1 MRVERYG
8 EKNGI
13 VYRGENA
20 LLTFEILKHADQKE
34 IDAEKEDMSSK
45 VYMAASEI
53 FTIGEYTVASYGLFN
68 NLPHELRILI
78 RDNHLLPEIL
88 KKQVRF
94 MYGQGPY
101 LYREETSNKK
111 RIRTPLS
118 ENDNDEVWKWLDS
131 WKKSGLLQD
140 FKTYLKLCTQEYYY
154 TEGIF
159 SKWKYNVS
167 RCIGGRLPVRGL
179 EYLPSTRVRLGM
191 KGILMPYDLL
201 EDEQLDL
208 ALYGKWELPFRYD
221 YDVFDRFDETD
232 PLRFPV
238 AINYVKDFGFGEE
251 VYSFPTFYY
260 GLKEWIKGS
269 NLNPKYINS
278 YLKNSLSA
286 KLHVII
292 PQTWIETKT
301 KTLKDICETNRD
313 GEQAGQVLITTYDG
327 LEDIGTTFNYSM
339 VQKLIDAK
347 LKILTEVLSGEGENQ
362 GKTFVSRSFRTENGL
377 EEWEFKE
384 IPIKYSEF
392 VTSIINYDKRAVE
405 IIVQGKGI
413 PPSISNV
420 SKEGIFQSSG
430 SEAYYNYLIYL
441 NSLFYAEDFITQDIN
456 LALQINFPYLRKERI
471 KLGFFRNIPD
481 KQEDVP
487 PKDRFAS
494 TTNPNQSS
502 NNNEP

>member
-1 MRVERYG
+1 
-8 EKNGI
+8 
-13 VYRGENA
+13 
-20 LLTFEILKHADQKE
+20 
-34 IDAEKEDMSSK
+34 
-45 VYMAASEI
+45 
-53 FTIGEYTVASYGLFN
+53 
-68 NLPHELRILI
+68 
-78 RDNHLLPEIL
+78 
-88 KKQVRF
+88 
-94 MYGQGPY
+94 
-101 LYREETSNKK
+101 
-111 RIRTPLS
+111 
-118 ENDNDEVWKWLDS
+118 
-131 WKKSGLLQD
+131 
-140 FKTYLKLCTQEYYY
+140 
-154 TEGIF
+154 
-159 SKWKYNVS
+159 
-167 RCIGGRLPVRGL
+167 
-179 EYLPSTRVRLGM
+179 
-191 KGILMPYDLL
+191 
-201 EDEQLDL
+201 
-208 ALYGKWELPFRYD
+208 
-221 YDVFDRFDETD
+221 
-232 PLRFPV
+232 
-238 AINYVKDFGFGEE
+238 
-251 VYSFPTFYY
+251 
-260 GLKEWIKGS
+260 
-269 NLNPKYINS
+269 
-278 YLKNSLSA
+278 
-286 KLHVII
+286 
-292 PQTWIETKT
+292 
-301 KTLKDICETNRD
+301 
-313 GEQAGQVLITTYDG
+313 
-327 LEDIGTTFNYSM
+327 M